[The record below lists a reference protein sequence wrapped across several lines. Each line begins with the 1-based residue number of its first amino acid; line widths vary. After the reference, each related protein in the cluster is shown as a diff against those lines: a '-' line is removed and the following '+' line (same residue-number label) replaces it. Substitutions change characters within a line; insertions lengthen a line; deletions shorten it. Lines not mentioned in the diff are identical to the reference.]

1 MKARLNFFEKGP
13 QVLKAL
19 NTLGMVAHK
28 FLDSKLLH
36 LVYIRVSQINGCAFC
51 LDMHTKDL
59 REMGETEQRMLLLG
73 AWREANVYTD
83 KERAALAW
91 SEALTNLSPEGV
103 SDAVYNLAL
112 QHFTEEELT
121 YLTSAIITINSY
133 NRLNVAFRTPAGDYV
148 PGQFATAH

>member
-1 MKARLNFFEKGP
+1 
-13 QVLKAL
+13 
-19 NTLGMVAHK
+19 
-28 FLDSKLLH
+28 
-36 LVYIRVSQINGCAFC
+36 
-51 LDMHTKDL
+51 
-59 REMGETEQRMLLLG
+59 MGETEQRMLLLG